1 MHSKLKPIRSVY
13 LDECVSNVDLI
24 IHKKRYHCY
33 NCGKNFIETININRK
48 NGNISN
54 KVKIQIRRD
63 VLNYNLSLKY
73 IAEKNRVSKYIV
85 ENESLEIDQ
94 DYPNMW

>member
-13 LDECVSNVDLI
+13 LDECGSNVNLI
-24 IHKKRYHCY
+24 IHKNKYHCY
-33 NCGKNFIETININRK
+33 NCGKIFIETININRK

-85 ENESLEIDQ
+85 ENELLEIDQ
-94 DYPNMW
+94 DYSNM